1 MDDDNQAIRRLK
13 NGDIGGLETLV
24 CRYQV
29 KAIRAA
35 FLIARNEQTA
45 EDVVQETFLRIFER
59 IRRFDETRPFGP
71 YLLRS
76 VVNAA
81 LDATQRSSKQE
92 QAAVNL
98 ESVEG
103 LLQTALTVEAEAEF
117 NTLKRDIYHALELL
131 SPRQRAAVV
140 MRYYLEMS
148 EKEMAAALK
157 ARPGTVKWLL
167 NAARERLRN
176 ILGVATGRSVK

>member
-1 MDDDNQAIRRLK
+1 MDDDNTAISRLK
-13 NGDIGGLETLV
+13 AGEIGGLETLV

-29 KAIRAA
+29 KAARAA
-35 FLIARNEQTA
+35 FLILRDEQAA
-45 EDVVQETFLRIFER
+45 EDVVQETFLKVFRH
-59 IRRFDETRPFGP
+59 IRRFDESRPFGP

-81 LDATQRSSKQE
+81 LDAAKNTSKRE
-92 QAAVNL
+92 QVTVGL
-98 ESVEG
+98 ESVED
-103 LLQTALTVEAEAEF
+103 LLQTTLTVEAEAEF
-117 NTLKRDIYHALELL
+117 NALKRDIHHALEEL

-148 EKEMAAALK
+148 EKEMAELLN

-167 NAARERLRN
+167 NAARETLRG
-176 ILGVATGRSVK
+176 ILERSVR